1 MASRHDRCQAALA
14 GVGLFSELG
23 KGQQR
28 SLARLMTCVEVPA
41 GRTLTTEGEPGR
53 EFMIIVDG
61 QASVRRGG
69 RLVATLGAGDF
80 LGEMSLIA
88 GTPRS
93 ATVTAE
99 TDMVVEILN
108 RREFSSLLDQS
119 PAVARKVMIGAVKR
133 LQEVAGGP
141 VA

>member
-14 GVGLFSELG
+14 GAGLFSELG

-41 GRTLTTEGEPGR
+41 GRALTTEGEPGR

-61 QASVRRGG
+61 KASVRRGG
-69 RLVATLGAGDF
+69 RQVATLGAGDF

-108 RREFSSLLDQS
+108 RREFSSLLDES
-119 PAVARKVMIGAVKR
+119 PSVARKVMVGAVKR

>member
-14 GVGLFSELG
+14 GIGLFSELG

-41 GRTLTTEGEPGR
+41 GRALTTEGEPGR

-61 QASVRRGG
+61 KASVRRGG
-69 RLVATLGAGDF
+69 RQVATLGVGDF

-88 GTPRS
+88 GAPRS

-99 TDMVVEILN
+99 TDMIVEILN
-108 RREFSSLLDQS
+108 RREFSSLLDES
-119 PAVARKVMIGAVKR
+119 PSVARKVMVGAVKR
-133 LQEVAGGP
+133 LQEMASGP

>member
-14 GVGLFSELG
+14 GISLFSELG

-41 GRTLTTEGEPGR
+41 GRALTTEGEPGR

-61 QASVRRGG
+61 KASVRRGG
-69 RLVATLGAGDF
+69 RQVATLGAGDF

-108 RREFSSLLDQS
+108 RREFSSLLDES
-119 PAVARKVMIGAVKR
+119 PSVARKVMVGAVKR

>member
-1 MASRHDRCQAALA
+1 MALRHDRRQSALA
-14 GVGLFSELG
+14 SVGLFSELS

-99 TDMVVEILN
+99 ADMVVEILN

-119 PAVARKVMIGAVKR
+119 PTVARKVMVGAVKR